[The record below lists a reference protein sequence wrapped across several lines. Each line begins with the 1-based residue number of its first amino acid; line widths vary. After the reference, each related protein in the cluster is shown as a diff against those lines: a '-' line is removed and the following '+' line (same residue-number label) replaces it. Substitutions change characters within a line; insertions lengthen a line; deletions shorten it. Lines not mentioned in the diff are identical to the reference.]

1 MLGLVLRPSCGHTP
15 TGPCLSCIEDSTS
28 GQSTAGEV
36 SQHRAEGQDAIQRDL
51 DRLKEWAQVNLMRF
65 KKAKGKVFTLD
76 MEVLVDSKLDT
87 S

>member
-1 MLGLVLRPSCGHTP
+1 MDAVWR
-15 TGPCLSCIEDSTS
+15 GPR
-28 GQSTAGEV
+28 Q
-36 SQHRAEGQDAIQRDL
+36 
-51 DRLKEWAQVNLMRF
+51 AQAVGPGVNLMRF